1 LVKKKLYCNGE
12 KNVFNYFAFVYFT
25 GKNEVILVDDSM
37 EQKLYFLSHISHLSH
52 LQQNINSDVFSIKT
66 LGGKT
71 QITGNVSNADLLQ
84 LIY

>member
-1 LVKKKLYCNGE
+1 
-12 KNVFNYFAFVYFT
+12 
-25 GKNEVILVDDSM
+25 M

-66 LGGKT
+66 QGGKT
-71 QITGNVSNADLLQ
+71 QITGNVSDADLLQ